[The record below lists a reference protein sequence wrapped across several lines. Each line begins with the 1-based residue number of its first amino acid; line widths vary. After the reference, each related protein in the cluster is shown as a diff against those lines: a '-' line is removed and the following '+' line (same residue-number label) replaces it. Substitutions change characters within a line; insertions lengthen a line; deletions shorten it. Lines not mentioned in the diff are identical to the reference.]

1 MVCACFVLHIT
12 IFISFSPIENITN
25 CQRLKKRVCKNNEVA
40 QRKFFENFN
49 MVFLKQIK
57 LPPKSSKQK
66 QPTMPV
72 ISTVSSLASG
82 ETETMI
88 GNVTVRRTRV
98 RGRKAE
104 SPPPPTPP
112 PSSVAGGVTNNSQL
126 IRGRPRKS
134 AIIERSL
141 TPSPPR
147 TNNKRG
153 SSAASNNLLEK
164 IVEKVTVQTETKIVA
179 VPPYPPAVRNV
190 QTSCKPRTTTVGVQ
204 SEPETTSI
212 GVQTDKDY
220 SNKALIPVP
229 VPIFIPQPMYMYSA
243 PFPVPVPIPLPIPV
257 PIFIPT
263 TRNSAQGIMKEIK
276 KIQDKMPADP
286 FEAELLMM
294 AEMVA
299 EEKRES
305 DSDSEDE
312 IKPDPAV
319 VSLQYNNSV
328 QQVDVTNNSYG
339 EDVLQMALKMAT
351 GDYDQP
357 TSTIDLESAV
367 TANTITNPPPGM
379 VQHDDSMSHMSGHH
393 MQPSHHMMDTQRCAF
408 YLLYFRT
415 GKKLLYF

>member
-1 MVCACFVLHIT
+1 MP
-12 IFISFSPIENITN
+12 FI
-25 CQRLKKRVCKNNEVA
+25 
-40 QRKFFENFN
+40 
-49 MVFLKQIK
+49 KQIK
-57 LPPKSSKQK
+57 LPAKGSASKQK

-104 SPPPPTPP
+104 SPPPTPP
-112 PSSVAGGVTNNSQL
+112 PPANVTNNNQSL
-126 IRGRPRKS
+126 LRSRARKS

-147 TNNKRG
+147 TNSKRSTASG
-153 SSAASNNLLEK
+153 SSSGNVVEK
-164 IVEKVTVQTETKIVA
+164 VVEKVTVQTETKIVA
-179 VPPYPPAVRNV
+179 VPPFPPAVRNV
-190 QTSCKPRTTTVGVQ
+190 QTSCKPRTATVGIQ
-204 SEPETTSI
+204 SEPEMVSVGI
-212 GVQTDKDY
+212 QTDKDY
-220 SNKALIPVP
+220 SNKVLIPVP
-229 VPIFIPQPMYMYSA
+229 VPIYVPQPMYMYSA

-312 IKPDPAV
+312 VKPDPAV

-328 QQVDVTNNSYG
+328 QQVDVTNNQYG

-393 MQPSHHMMDTQRCAF
+393 MQQQHHMMDAQRYVIIIKFFNLKVC
-408 YLLYFRT
+408 
-415 GKKLLYF
+415 